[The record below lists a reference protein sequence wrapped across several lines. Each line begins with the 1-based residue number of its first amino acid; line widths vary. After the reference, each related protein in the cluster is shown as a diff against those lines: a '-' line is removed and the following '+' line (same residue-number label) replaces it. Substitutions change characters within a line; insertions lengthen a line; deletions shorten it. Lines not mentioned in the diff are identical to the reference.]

1 MKSWTAAVVGC
12 GRIGSAFSM
21 HPHTGVVSHA
31 EAFVA
36 HPATRLVGVCD
47 VDPAAAQTAAGLW
60 SLDRGWTDVAEM
72 LESRQPQIVSVCVPD
87 IYHFSVGRQV
97 IENPATRVVIMEKP
111 LALSVAD
118 AQELVRL
125 AAEKQV
131 GLTVNYTRRHA
142 SGIQRLK
149 QLLDRGAIGGIQCV
163 SGHYTN
169 GLRHNGSHWLD
180 LLAYLFGKLN
190 RVAVTNPLNESGADP
205 TLALTMELA
214 TGAPV
219 TLQACRES
227 CYSCFD
233 MDIVGTTGRMML
245 SDFGNTIEHYQ
256 TVADPQYAGFN
267 VLSRID
273 TWTGEIETALP
284 ALVDHVVAYVNGS
297 TNLISTGAEA
307 LETLEFCEAAA
318 TGYSPAVFP

>member
-12 GRIGSAFSM
+12 GRIGSSFSM

-47 VDPAAAQTAAGLW
+47 LDPAAAEAAASLW
-60 SLDRGWTDVAEM
+60 SLDRGWTNVKEM
-72 LESRQPQIVSVCVPD
+72 LANTQPAIVSVCVPD
-87 IYHFSVGRQV
+87 KYHFAVGKQV
-97 IENPATRVVIMEKP
+97 IEHPTTKVVIMEKP

-118 AQELVRL
+118 ARELVRL
-125 AAEKQV
+125 AAERQV

-149 QLLDRGAIGGIQCV
+149 RLLNRGAIGEIQCV

-180 LLAYLFGKLN
+180 LLASFFGMPHQIT
-190 RVAVTNPLNESGADP
+190 ASNPLNELGPDP
-205 TLALTMELA
+205 TLSLTMKLA

-219 TLQACRES
+219 TLHACRES

-233 MDIVGTTGRMML
+233 MDIVGTAGRMIL
-245 SDFGNTIEHYQ
+245 CDFGNTIEHYQ
-256 TVADPQYAGFN
+256 TAEDPQYAGFN
-267 VLSRID
+267 ILSRID
-273 TWTGEIETALP
+273 TWSGGIESALP
-284 ALVDHVVAYVNGS
+284 ALIDHVVAFLNDS
-297 TNLISTGAEA
+297 TTLISTGADA
-307 LETLEFCEAAA
+307 LATLECCEATA
-318 TGYSPAVFP
+318 SIIS